1 MPDVPEHSDRRVGV
15 PTVREVLIQLRCE
28 DQRRNCHREA
38 LEHWAS
44 PERDRQPGV
53 SENLTFSDWL
63 PPMAT

>member
-15 PTVREVLIQLRCE
+15 PTVREGLIQLRCE
-28 DQRRNCHREA
+28 NQRRNCHREA

-53 SENLTFSDWL
+53 SKN
-63 PPMAT
+63 